1 MSLIVD
7 GLLLSA
13 WFVGKPSKPV
23 PPTPKGDDTAQWNV
37 ENYHPI
43 LKELEK

>member
-1 MSLIVD
+1 MSLIVE

-13 WFVGKPSKPV
+13 WCVGKPSKPV
-23 PPTPKGDDTAQWNV
+23 LLTHKDDDTAQWNV

-43 LKELEK
+43 LKELKK